1 MTDSTFAT
9 VAVAAADQ
17 GLRMSTNWIHRNIIV
32 PAAVVAQARQM
43 CAGIPGGDGMFTAPL
58 SANGAEPATHYISSG
73 LIWPEFAEML
83 PLDVPATIDAE
94 AHRIPGDAAKAAAA
108 LPDAPVEAIQA
119 LLAVVTVTDGDA
131 FDTLDR
137 MGLQLVGPTE

>member
-1 MTDSTFAT
+1 
-9 VAVAAADQ
+9 
-17 GLRMSTNWIHRNIIV
+17 MSTQWIHRNIIV
-32 PAAVVAQARQM
+32 PAAVVEQARQM

-58 SANGAEPATHYISSG
+58 SATGAEPATHYISAG

-83 PLDVPATIDAE
+83 PLDVPATDDAD

-108 LPDAPVEAIQA
+108 LPDAPIEEIQA

-137 MGLQLVGPTE
+137 MGLQLVTASD

>member
-1 MTDSTFAT
+1 
-9 VAVAAADQ
+9 
-17 GLRMSTNWIHRNIIV
+17 MSTQWIHRNIIV
-32 PAAVVAQARQM
+32 PAAVVEQARQM

-58 SANGAEPATHYISSG
+58 SANGAEPATHYISAG

-83 PLDVPATIDAE
+83 PLDVQATDDAD

-108 LPDAPVEAIQA
+108 LPDAPIEEIQA

-137 MGLQLVGPTE
+137 MGLQLVTASD

>member
-1 MTDSTFAT
+1 
-9 VAVAAADQ
+9 
-17 GLRMSTNWIHRNIIV
+17 MSTQWIHRNIIV

-83 PLDVPATIDAE
+83 PLDVLATDDAD

-108 LPDAPVEAIQA
+108 LPDAPIEAIQA
-119 LLAVVTVTDGDA
+119 LLAEVTVTDGEPFA
-131 FDTLDR
+131 ALKR